1 MNAGL
6 SSLTKLKQQLLA
18 EALRAST
25 KYDAALSAIGLGVAA
40 QFEKY
45 CNRKFARVAADTFT
59 CSADRDHVFL
69 PRYPVEDVTE
79 IALKTDETTGF
90 EVQSNVV
97 ISREDSNGMVYWG
110 AFLGPFYGR
119 IRITFTG
126 GYWWDSTEE
135 GNDTLPT
142 GATAVPDDLYLAW
155 VLQCRVVWQAID
167 KLGKDIVTT
176 GSSSQFGTGTLAGL
190 ELNAQVKAV
199 LDQYRRFQMT

>member
-18 EALRAST
+18 EALRAGT
-25 KYDAALSAIGLGVAA
+25 KYDAALLAIGLGVAA

-45 CNRKFARVAADTFT
+45 CNRKWARVESDTYT

-79 IALKTDETTGF
+79 LALKTDETTGF
-90 EVQSNVV
+90 EVQASTV
-97 ISREDSNGMVYWG
+97 INREDSNGYVYWG
-110 AFLGPFYGR
+110 GFLGPHYGR
-119 IRITFTG
+119 IRLTYTG
-126 GYWWDSTEE
+126 GYWWDITEE

-142 GATAVPDDLYLAW
+142 GATAVPNDLYLAW
-155 VLQCRVVWQAID
+155 ILQCRVVWQSID
-167 KLGKDIVTT
+167 KLGKDIVNT
-176 GSSSQFGTGTLAGL
+176 GSSSQFVSGTLAGL
-190 ELNAQVKAV
+190 EINAQVKAV